1 MASLPG
7 PRGFGRRRV
16 CVARRSAG
24 AGAGACRRT
33 PPPPPSPSGAR
44 GAGFP
49 GSPGPSWI
57 LLLAEAGSEFRTVI
71 PGGVTSEKF
80 FFFFFGNIRR
90 RPESG
95 LGNSCKTQEQKPLPL
110 RIPHRSHCGGGR
122 RTAARP
128 PGGRRSSPGSRVT
141 DEGRKSCQA
150 KP

>member
-1 MASLPG
+1 M
-7 PRGFGRRRV
+7 
-16 CVARRSAG
+16 ARRSAG

-80 FFFFFGNIRR
+80 FFFFLVIFGGDPSRGW
-90 RPESG
+90 ETLAKLKS
-95 LGNSCKTQEQKPLPL
+95 
-110 RIPHRSHCGGGR
+110 RSPSRSASPIGA
-122 RTAARP
+122 TAAGAAAQP
-128 PGGRRSSPGSRVT
+128 PALPGGEEVRPDR
-141 DEGRKSCQA
+141 E
-150 KP
+150 